1 LNAGRVLVVDDER
14 DFSST
19 LSKVLSRR
27 GYAVDSRL
35 SGRAALAALAETA
48 FEAVVLD
55 VRMPGMQG
63 REVLDAIRRAAP
75 ATQVILMT
83 GDMSEGAEE
92 AARGGG
98 AFAYLL
104 KPTPI
109 PNLVAV
115 LDAAIARAR
124 QPGGG
129 ASPGGPDGGR

>member
-1 LNAGRVLVVDDER
+1 MSAGRVLVVDDER

-27 GYAVDSRL
+27 GYAVDTRF
-35 SGRAALAALAETA
+35 SGGAALAALAETP

-55 VRMPGMQG
+55 VRMPGMEG

-83 GDMSEGAEE
+83 GDLSEGAEE
-92 AARGGG
+92 AARSGG

-115 LDAAIARAR
+115 LDSAIARAR
-124 QPGGG
+124 EPGCG
-129 ASPGGPDGGR
+129 ASHAGPLRGR